1 MIVVS
6 GSLGMAP
13 TQSTVCSPSM
23 GITHRPHFPAGVI
36 ISYSEVRH
44 VATASSERQ
53 TDKAVKENEISLYN
67 WREERENSILLKICF
82 PVLFP
87 SASRSWLAAPSFSPS
102 CVRKKQTGP
111 SGDSGVVSPAPRGA
125 QCSCPGYLIV
135 LREAFCRGGPVQR
148 VREAL
153 PTSLAAGFSHLLS
166 AR

>member
-1 MIVVS
+1 MNGVPVLQNEMIVVS

-36 ISYSEVRH
+36 ISYSAVGH

-82 PVLFP
+82 PVFFHQHPAAGWLLPAFLQVVCEKIKRVPWGTLALCPQHPGVP
-87 SASRSWLAAPSFSPS
+87 SA
-102 CVRKKQTGP
+102 
-111 SGDSGVVSPAPRGA
+111 
-125 QCSCPGYLIV
+125 
-135 LREAFCRGGPVQR
+135 PVW
-148 VREAL
+148 
-153 PTSLAAGFSHLLS
+153 GI
-166 AR
+166 